1 MFYGEYEHTLDR
13 KGRLII
19 PSKLREVA
27 QAHYVEKFYI
37 TRGLD
42 KCLFVFTEEEW
53 RLQEAKYRALPFTK
67 SATRSFTRL
76 YFSGASEVTCDK
88 QGRILM
94 PKVLKDFAGIKRDVV
109 ILGVSNHIEVWAK
122 EAWKEFYESSKETF
136 EEVADR
142 LIEGPSQESQPHEG
156 K

>member
-19 PSKLREVA
+19 PSRLREVA
-27 QAHYVEKFYI
+27 QAHYVEKFFI

-42 KCLFVFTEEEW
+42 KCLFLFTEEEW
-53 RLQEAKYRALPFTK
+53 KFQETRYRSLPFTK
-67 SATRSFTRL
+67 SATRSFNRL
-76 YFSGASEVTCDK
+76 YFSGASEVVCDK
-88 QGRILM
+88 QGRILI
-94 PKVLKDFAGIKRDVV
+94 PKVLKEFGGIKRDVV
-109 ILGVSNHIEVWAK
+109 ILGVSNHVEIWAK
-122 EAWKEFYESSKETF
+122 EAWKEFYEASKDSF

-142 LIEGPSQESQPHEG
+142 LMDASSQESQPHEG